1 MTKADTIRNST
12 IDKLLTISNTD
23 YLTSLLRLLEKSNAD
38 TDIVKLSKEQI
49 EMLKLS
55 DDDILNNRL
64 LSQSDLDKEDLKW
77 LREL

>member
-1 MTKADTIRNST
+1 MTKADTIRNSI

>member
-1 MTKADTIRNST
+1 MTKADTIRNSI

-23 YLTSLLRLLEKSNAD
+23 YLTSLHRLLEKSNVD

>member
-1 MTKADTIRNST
+1 MTTADNIRNSI

-23 YLTSLLRLLEKSNAD
+23 YLTSLHRLLEKSNVD
-38 TDIVKLSKEQI
+38 TDLVKLSKEQV

-64 LSQSDLDKEDLKW
+64 VTQSDLDEEDLKW